1 MAPSAEIIIN
11 LEEFDF
17 DNLSDSDIKSYISYV
32 SQSCYEANEFEI
44 NDKRLLLKIP
54 PSHFIGYEGGL
65 DNDYRYRILIQLNQK
80 SLESM
85 KKIEYI
91 LSRKNPDITMTSAV
105 TGQTVECYT
114 SYTTKYYTNDND
126 KETHCF
132 GVVNDILKKNVAA
145 FVIKPKFEIFRY
157 LNKIIRCNL
166 IFDVMQVI
174 LV

>member
-1 MAPSAEIIIN
+1 MAPIGEIIID

-17 DNLSDSDIKSYISYV
+17 DSLSDSDIKSYVSYL

-44 NDKRLLLKIP
+44 NNKRLLLKIP
-54 PSHFIGYEGGL
+54 SSHFIGYEGGL
-65 DNDYRYRILIQLNQK
+65 DNDHRYRILIQLNQK

-85 KKIEYI
+85 KKMEAI
-91 LSRKNPDITMTSAV
+91 LSKKNPDIVITSTV

-114 SYTTKYYTNDND
+114 SYTTKYHTNHND
-126 KETHCF
+126 RETHCF
-132 GVVNDILKKNVAA
+132 SVVNDILKKNIAV

-174 LV
+174 LA